1 MLPQAKR
8 HLRNATKGDPS
19 VNRIFRSITAAIL
32 LLLLATPALAQSG
45 RLIYHDDAGMLDRS
59 RVQSAAQPL
68 INRGATV
75 AVYAENSGSDAAFQ
89 QRLEQDGLANGSSI
103 RTDVIAIFVSL
114 QDRYSAIRFG
124 DQWNAA
130 LSTNDNY
137 EQIRKNVLNPG
148 LSASSFTDGVVNAL
162 NAIDQAIASPPT
174 VGGGTQINFNPTPL
188 VLGVIFLVLLL
199 VGGPLLW
206 RSFSKRRAVAQA
218 YAAARQAAE
227 DARKQAGAAI
237 ADMGQVMKN
246 AQEKAQYDQV
256 SYPAAEVAQL
266 ARVQGTAEAQF
277 VKAQEQFDNAGEALA
292 AAREPTQEA
301 YQAASAAY
309 GAVTELVALARS
321 TLDQAETRRAELD
334 KLNAAAPGEVD
345 RSKKALADAAER
357 LQARDQDFPHPDAIL
372 RPGQELVARA
382 ESLLAEHRAADAIAA
397 AGAASAT
404 IDQLNEILAGYSD
417 IQEGISAGRAGAEK
431 AAGQGYRVE
440 AGLAALD
447 RSEGL
452 LREAAAAL
460 EQDVAK
466 ARTLLEQ
473 AEAARAEGVAR
484 GGGMPALRKAND
496 EHLTQVEQAGQQLAR
511 AITEGHTA
519 FGLVDEF
526 AENTWSDIRGNGS
539 EAEAAADH
547 AHELWER
554 ATQRNTMEQQ
564 DFLGAQQDL
573 DEADKQIAF
582 AHTLVDS
589 ILQRLKDL
597 QAARDTARQD
607 IASAQ
612 ADIDQGWSYVHSN
625 DPDVGKLPEQAL
637 AQAEALIKQANTE
650 LAKPRPDWLAIVKQ
664 AREANRLADQSL
676 ANARSEVEAMD
687 KLREQATHAQQLA
700 TSEVQK
706 IVQFT
711 AVHGDDIPASSE
723 QKLTR
728 LQNDVQRAYQVL
740 QAAEQAEEQTRAEDL
755 REAIRRYTD
764 LQSSADTLYDEIY
777 GAFQRIEELRQRV
790 SAAMQA
796 AQQAIARAERAQ
808 QAAQIGN
815 RSSGDQY
822 LRDAHAAFQS
832 IGAVRGEAQMQRAL
846 GLADEA
852 RKAAEQAESVFRS
865 HTGGQSG
872 GDLSDFLGGVVI
884 GSVLSGRGGGRGRG
898 GGWGGSGGGGGG
910 SWGGGGGGGGSWGGG
925 GGGGGSW
932 GGGGGGGGGW

>member
-1 MLPQAKR
+1 M
-8 HLRNATKGDPS
+8 G
-19 VNRIFRSITAAIL
+19 RIFRSITVAIL
-32 LLLLATPALAQSG
+32 LLLLATPALAQG
-45 RLIYHDDAGMLDRS
+45 GKLVYHDDAGRLDRS

-75 AVYAENSGSDAAFQ
+75 AVYAEESGNDATFQ
-89 QRLEQDGLANGSSI
+89 QRLEQDGLAQGASI
-103 RTDVIAIFVSL
+103 SNNVIAIFVSL
-114 QDRYSAIRFG
+114 DRYSAIRFG

-137 EQIRKNVLNPG
+137 DQIRKNDLNAG
-148 LSASSFTDGVVNAL
+148 LSPSDFSDGFVNAL

-174 VGGGTQINFNPTPL
+174 VGGGTTNNFNFTPL
-188 VLGVIFLVLLL
+188 VLGVIFLALLF
-199 VGGPLLW
+199 VGGPILW
-206 RSFSKRRAVAQA
+206 RSVSKRRAIANA

-237 ADMGQVMKN
+237 ADMGQVMKIT
-246 AQEKAQYDQV
+246 QEKAQYDQV

-266 ARVQGTAEAQF
+266 TRIQSTAEAQF

-292 AAREPTQEA
+292 AKREPTQEA
-301 YQAASAAY
+301 YQAATGAY
-309 GAVTELVALARS
+309 GAVTEQVAQARS
-321 TLDQAETRRAELD
+321 TLDQAEARRAELD
-334 KLNAAAPGEVD
+334 KLNAAAPGEVE

-357 LQARDQDFPHPDAIL
+357 LQAHGQDFPRPDAIL

-382 ESLLAEHRAADAIAA
+382 DSLLAEHRAADAITA

-404 IDQLNEILAGYSD
+404 IDQLNDTLASYSD
-417 IQEGISAGRAGAEK
+417 IQEGISAGRAGTEK
-431 AAGQGYRVE
+431 ATHQGYRVE

-447 RSEGL
+447 RAEGL
-452 LREAAAAL
+452 LREAATAL

-466 ARTLLEQ
+466 ARALLEQ

-496 EHLTQVEQAGQQLAR
+496 AHLALVEQAGQLLAE
-511 AITEGHTA
+511 AITAGHNA

-539 EAEAAADH
+539 EAETAADH
-547 AHELWER
+547 AHELWTR

-597 QAARDTARQD
+597 EAARDTARQD
-607 IASAQ
+607 ITSAQ

-625 DPDVGKLPEQAL
+625 DPDIGKLPEQAL
-637 AQAEALIKQANTE
+637 VQAEALIKQANTE
-650 LAKPRPDWLAIVKQ
+650 LAKQRPDWLAIVKQ

-676 ANARSEVEAMD
+676 VNARSEVEVMN

-700 TSEVQK
+700 TAEVQK

-723 QKLTR
+723 KKLTR
-728 LQNDVQRAYQVL
+728 LQSDVQRAYQVL
-740 QAAEQAEEQTRAEDL
+740 KAAEQVEEQTRADDL
-755 REAIRRYTD
+755 REAITRYTE
-764 LQSSADTLYDEIY
+764 LQTNADTLYDEIY
-777 GAFQRIEELRQRV
+777 DAFQRIEQIRQRV

-796 AQQAIARAERAQ
+796 AQQAITRAEYAQ
-808 QAAQIGN
+808 KSAQSGN

-846 GLADEA
+846 ELAEEA
-852 RKAAEQAESVFRS
+852 RKAAEQAESIFRR

-872 GDLSDFLGGVVI
+872 GDFLGGVVI
-884 GSVLSGRGGGRGRG
+884 GSVLNSGHGGRDHG
-898 GGWGGSGGGGGG
+898 GGWGSGGGGGG
-910 SWGGGGGGGGSWGGG
+910 SWGGGGGGGSWGGG
-925 GGGGGSW
+925 GGGGGSF
-932 GGGGGGGGGW
+932 GGGGGGGG